1 MIDQSSITT
10 FLAVWGAILG
20 TIGTVISLI
29 LVRRDM
35 HKDHHQ
41 IQISMEISKNDPFWV
56 IDGMDRKSY
65 LIVIVH
71 NSGFRPTQV
80 RTVRILLSDGK
91 FVNIGKMTKGD
102 FPQLL
107 EESMS
112 VDVYFDLSELRE
124 AIKSST
130 VYLKSIIVSDA
141 TGNSWKRSVPK
152 TIRQMI

>member
-1 MIDQSSITT
+1 
-10 FLAVWGAILG
+10 
-20 TIGTVISLI
+20 
-29 LVRRDM
+29 M
-35 HKDHHQ
+35 HKDRHQ
-41 IQISMEISKNDPFWV
+41 IQISMEISENDPFWV

-130 VYLKSIIVSDA
+130 AYLKSIIVTDA